1 MKDGMTLLRDIY
13 EAGSELFLTGFR
25 RKVDADAKAKESST
39 GFVKDVYTYEFQDG
53 TYVVSS
59 AKGKEGKIV
68 SAYRD
73 GKRFQM
79 KGSVAGF
86 DYLGATSDRRGFV
99 GTSPTASGF
108 GSSSYAPYGKTTIE
122 SKSFITESQLSDD
135 LRKEGLNI
143 ANRLGV
149 LFNGWWEDLKEF
161 AFTDKQTESTFA
173 AKTYEDA
180 KRKLERMRQ
189 AFADARSRK
198 LAMA

>member
-1 MKDGMTLLRDIY
+1 MTLLVDIY
-13 EAGSELFLTGFR
+13 ESGSELFLTGFK

-86 DYLGATSDRRGFV
+86 DYSGATSDRRGFV
-99 GTSPTASGF
+99 GTSPTASGV
-108 GSSSYAPYGKTTIE
+108 GSSAYAPYGKTTVE
-122 SKSFITESQLSDD
+122 SCHFITEEQLPDD
-135 LRKEGLNI
+135 LKKEGQSI
-143 ANRLGV
+143 ADRLGV

-161 AFTDKQTESTFA
+161 AFTDKKTRSTFA

-180 KRKLERMRQ
+180 KRKLEKMRQ
-189 AFADARSRK
+189 AFADGQARRG
-198 LAMA
+198 LAIA